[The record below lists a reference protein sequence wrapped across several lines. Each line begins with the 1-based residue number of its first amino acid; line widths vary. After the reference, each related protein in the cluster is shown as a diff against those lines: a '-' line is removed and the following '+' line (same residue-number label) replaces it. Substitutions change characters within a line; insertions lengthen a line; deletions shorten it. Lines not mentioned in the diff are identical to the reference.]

1 MCITKCSNMEN
12 VLIMVIIGCTIALI
26 CYIMCCME
34 CCMEYCSDLDIKSAD
49 IILADTISAD
59 ADTISADADTISADT
74 CSTEKKAPR
83 SEPVI
88 QKNLSL
94 MHPDQLNP
102 IL

>member
-12 VLIMVIIGCTIALI
+12 VLIMVMIGCTIALI

-34 CCMEYCSDLDIKSAD
+34 CCSELDIKSAD
-49 IILADTISAD
+49 I
-59 ADTISADADTISADT
+59 
-74 CSTEKKAPR
+74 TEKKAPR